1 MVLSHT
7 MDKAGAATSTYR
19 GWVKDHA
26 YSCTDK
32 MLLQPLRCG
41 FSSCVSC
48 VDRFYRFYFKRRS
61 IARANKISNSSSV
74 LLLPCTHEALSTLV
88 KAAGRGGRHPYV
100 AWCVER
106 LQQWLNR
113 KEGQQVQAPAA
124 AATLPVAPLLA
135 AVAELP
141 ESEQEEEPEE
151 GDRGIIEVRS
161 DLFL

>member
-1 MVLSHT
+1 MWTVFT
-7 MDKAGAATSTYR
+7 VFT
-19 GWVKDHA
+19 
-26 YSCTDK
+26 
-32 MLLQPLRCG
+32 
-41 FSSCVSC
+41 
-48 VDRFYRFYFKRRS
+48 FKRRS

-88 KAAGRGGRHPYV
+88 KAAGRGGKHPYV
-100 AWCVER
+100 GWCVER

-124 AATLPVAPLLA
+124 AATATLPIAPLLA